1 MIGSVAGLLLRQLA
15 GEIAARALS
24 RPLPGPASGRAL
36 MFVIPLVRGGVPEPL
51 RETAGGLLR
60 HQSLPFV
67 PAGAG
72 VHAIQACLPTPG
84 CRLRRRLSPRR
95 Y

>member
-15 GEIAARALS
+15 GEIAARTLS
-24 RPLPGPASGRAL
+24 PPLPRPVPGRAL
-36 MFVIPLVRGGVPEPL
+36 MFAMPLVRGGVPEPP

-60 HQSLPFV
+60 HLSLLFV

-72 VHAIQACLPTPG
+72 VLAI
-84 CRLRRRLSPRR
+84 
-95 Y
+95 